1 MELPAPRRD
10 TETPAIVLLHICT
23 TLVAWK
29 RPISFHQASQR
40 TTVQPGRSM
49 GPASLAHFQ
58 FESLGV
64 VMQVPARAGIVGGKS
79 VLVGLEEP
87 ERKLKSIMKPWVH
100 RIQATVSPQDLWRCS
115 DFAMGTPYQAAKPS
129 LF

>member
-1 MELPAPRRD
+1 
-10 TETPAIVLLHICT
+10 
-23 TLVAWK
+23 
-29 RPISFHQASQR
+29 
-40 TTVQPGRSM
+40 M